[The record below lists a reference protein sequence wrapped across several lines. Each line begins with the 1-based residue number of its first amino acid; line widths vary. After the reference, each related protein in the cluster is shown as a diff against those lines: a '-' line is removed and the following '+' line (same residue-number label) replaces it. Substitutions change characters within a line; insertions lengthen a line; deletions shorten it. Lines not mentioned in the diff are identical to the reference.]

1 MDAEGLGITTEE
13 YADRRA
19 AVLAALDGAA
29 AVVLAGNAG
38 PSLQGRGKT
47 DPMFRY
53 LTGLDYEGGAAVL
66 FDPSAEDP
74 ARWITLFL
82 RPRDVETERWD
93 GGRPALDAAF
103 KTQTGFAQIRRTPY
117 LPGMISEAARRTK
130 RLACL
135 HPFASYAADVSP
147 DLEIFHKIAQRIPGV
162 ALEDRTQLL
171 AAMRGVKTQAE
182 LALIERAVMAT
193 AAGFDTCL
201 QTMRPG
207 LSEKDLAELLLSTY
221 HKYLCEPA
229 YELIV
234 GAGLNG
240 TVLHYSDND
249 SVIAEGD
256 LVVMDCAAAYQGY
269 ASDVTRTLPASGWFA
284 REQREI
290 YEIVLRAQSAA
301 IVAAKPGATS
311 TDVDTAARSV
321 IEQAGFGDAFIH
333 GTGHPLGIEV
343 HDITP
348 DGPLAPGMVITVE
361 PGIYLPQRGFGVRI
375 EDDILIT
382 ENGNRDLTSA
392 VPKTVE
398 AVEAAMRRR
407 GEA

>member
-19 AVLAALDGAA
+19 AVLAALAGAA